1 MKVKV
6 LKDGQY
12 AIRGSAYKDIYL
24 DAGTEFITTDYE
36 LICRHT
42 QYYVSY
48 KGETVILYDDE
59 VEVTPDEV
67 TEKIAAMRKAKLDS
81 LNKQKRAMEEVP
93 SVNDVVL
100 FTRSAKDGLVLGDG
114 RGVVVDLT
122 YVTAFHV
129 WMKVREEG
137 SNKTHELI
145 LGHPQGWYGG
155 DSVQIESTVNRSGEF
170 TYYGIHDE
178 REDKLRLDSLYV
190 YREDTE
196 NYLRSLVGEPVPP
209 YMKVRKLK
217 VQFDD

>member
-12 AIRGSAYKDIYL
+12 AIRGEAYKDIYI
-24 DAGTEFITTDYE
+24 DAGTEFITVDYE
-36 LICRHT
+36 LVSAHT
-42 QYYVSY
+42 RYYVSY
-48 KGETVILYDDE
+48 RGETVILYDNE
-59 VEVTPDEV
+59 VQVTPDEV
-67 TEKIAAMRKAKLDS
+67 TDTIAAMRKAKLDS

-100 FTRSAKDGLVLGDG
+100 FTRSSKDGFILGSG
-114 RGVVVDLT
+114 RGVIVDKT
-122 YVTAFHV
+122 YVNAFHV

-145 LGHPQGWYGG
+145 LGHPQGWYKG
-155 DSVQIESTVNRSGEF
+155 DSVQIVSTVNRTGEF

-178 REDKLRLDSLYV
+178 REDKIRLDSLYV

-196 NYLRSLVGEPVPP
+196 NYLRSLVGEPAPP